1 MNEQQMI
8 RLDLYPL
15 LDTSDIIVKS
25 LRIALMLTSVQ
36 KMLTSATI
44 NLSARIRKVPT
55 NVIAN
60 QDIKLL
66 KQ

>member
-1 MNEQQMI
+1 
-8 RLDLYPL
+8 
-15 LDTSDIIVKS
+15 
-25 LRIALMLTSVQ
+25 MLTSVQ
-36 KMLTSATI
+36 KMLTRATI